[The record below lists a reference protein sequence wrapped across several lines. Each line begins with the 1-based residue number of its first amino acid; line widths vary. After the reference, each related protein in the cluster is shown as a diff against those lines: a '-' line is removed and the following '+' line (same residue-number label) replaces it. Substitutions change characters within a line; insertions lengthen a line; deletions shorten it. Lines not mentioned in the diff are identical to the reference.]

1 MTEATADILVER
13 RAGLAVLTLNRPA
26 TLNAMT
32 FEMIAGFNRAV
43 ADADQDPG
51 VHAIAITGAGR
62 GFCSG
67 IDAASLA
74 QASASGDRQLA
85 ARGIAEDL
93 PAQFINLLKIGKPVI
108 AAVNGTAAG
117 LGLILA
123 MMCDLRFVAHEASFV
138 TAFAKRGLIAEH
150 GVSWFLP
157 RIVGPSRALD
167 LMWSSRKLDAHEA
180 YRIGL
185 ADRIAPAAELMAM
198 VEAYVADLA
207 ANVSPRSM
215 AMTKDMVYRHL
226 SEPMAPAVREADR
239 LATASLGHPDSREG
253 IAAFVQKRAPKFAP
267 WTGYEG

>member
-1 MTEATADILVER
+1 MTEPAADILIER
-13 RAGLAVLTLNRPA
+13 RAGMAVVTLNRPA

-32 FEMIAGFNRAV
+32 FEMIGAFNRAI
-43 ADADQDPG
+43 ADAEQDPA
-51 VHAIAITGAGR
+51 VHAIVITGVGR

-85 ARGIAEDL
+85 ARGIDPDL

-138 TAFAKRGLIAEH
+138 TAFSKRGLIAEH

-157 RIVGPSRALD
+157 RIIGPSRALD
-167 LMWSSRKLDAHEA
+167 LMWSSRKVAAQEA
-180 YRIGL
+180 YRVGL
-185 ADRIAPAAELMAM
+185 ADRIAPAAELMALPTSLH
-198 VEAYVADLA
+198 AIDSDRTALFP
-207 ANVSPRSM
+207 SP
-215 AMTKDMVYRHL
+215 V
-226 SEPMAPAVREADR
+226 
-239 LATASLGHPDSREG
+239 LATWDSQCSPSVPMKPARCSC
-253 IAAFVQKRAPKFAP
+253 PSFAVKSAGSP
-267 WTGYEG
+267 VTRDFADW